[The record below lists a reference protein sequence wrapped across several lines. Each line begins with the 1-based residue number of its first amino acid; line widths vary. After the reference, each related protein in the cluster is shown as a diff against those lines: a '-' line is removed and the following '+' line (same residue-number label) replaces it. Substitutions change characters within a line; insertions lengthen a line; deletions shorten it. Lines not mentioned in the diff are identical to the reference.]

1 MCHFFHFCHFK
12 TIKQISFHIGSK
24 RSLDNLASTSYRL
37 ADNDVVL
44 TTYNLVAKEVGAADI
59 NAEDPAKDE
68 DPDEEDKKD
77 EVVNLIPICTIIYI
91 YFTYIYSY
99 SNLFN
104 AKSATGSWCPSH
116 TSILFVFLIDGRACF
131 S

>member
-1 MCHFFHFCHFK
+1 MCHFCHFCHFK

-91 YFTYIYSY
+91 YFTYIY
-99 SNLFN
+99 
-104 AKSATGSWCPSH
+104 
-116 TSILFVFLIDGRACF
+116 I
-131 S
+131 